1 MAEATKTPDLSA
13 LAGKIKLVL
22 SSYPQWDVRQS
33 SESQRERAL
42 SDFEQPQT
50 TFILGEV
57 EDCQPAVVI
66 AQQDFSEDDSH
77 SNSSSSSDQESVPI
91 KPDLELQ
98 ERSPVLVI
106 PTSRPAVDPIDPT
119 FSEKAVC
126 AAESSSSTTQL
137 HDSSQSQGYAT
148 YETGP
153 KGEDEISFSAK
164 PTQQPTSKDSLSANK
179 LAPTGGVQSRG
190 PMMVV
195 SSHSPTREPA
205 TKVPIMVTRS
215 EDVSQV
221 REELAKTR
229 VSVPEH
235 KERRACNGCSLS

>member
-22 SSYPQWDVRQS
+22 SSFPQWDVRQS

-50 TFILGEV
+50 AFILGEV
-57 EDCQPAVVI
+57 ENCQPAVVI
-66 AQQDFSEDDSH
+66 GQQDLSEDDSH
-77 SNSSSSSDQESVPI
+77 SNSSSSSDQDSVPVAI
-91 KPDLELQ
+91 RPDLELQ
-98 ERSPVLVI
+98 ASSPRRVI
-106 PTSRPAVDPIDPT
+106 PTSQPAVGPIDPRP
-119 FSEKAVC
+119 SLPED
-126 AAESSSSTTQL
+126 SSSPTQHRDPRQAQGNTVNATPPKDEGELSYST
-137 HDSSQSQGYAT
+137 
-148 YETGP
+148 
-153 KGEDEISFSAK
+153 K
-164 PTQQPTSKDSLSANK
+164 PTQQSSSPSSLPGAK
-179 LAPTGGVQSRG
+179 LAPVSSAQSAR

-195 SSHSPTREPA
+195 SSQSPTREPV

-215 EDVSQV
+215 EDVSHV